1 MYKNQRLVVKV
12 KVMSMLTDTHTPE
25 SECPDLDS
33 VSVSDT
39 NTTPT
44 PMPTP
49 SASRSELKLSLVQS
63 SDDSSS
69 DDSEV
74 SDCDQEENCEDQSLS
89 GSRIIDMTILSD
101 NIKSQLVCK
110 LCKGNVQLKEFKSQG
125 LGSTLQFACVNN
137 CNTRPFTT
145 CATEGELKTYSVS
158 KRAVFAMRCKG
169 GDSVEL
175 QTFDGIMDIL
185 SKLSWT
191 NVIIINSKSGA
202 ADHFYA
208 DSTSAANKI

>member
-12 KVMSMLTDTHTPE
+12 KVMSMLQTLTLQSHCQSVQTWI
-25 SECPDLDS
+25 LDS

-101 NIKSQLVCK
+101 NIKSQLVRK
-110 LCKGNVQLKEFKSQG
+110 LCKGNVQLKEFKSRG
-125 LGSTLQFACVNN
+125 LGSTLQFA
-137 CNTRPFTT
+137 
-145 CATEGELKTYSVS
+145 
-158 KRAVFAMRCKG
+158 
-169 GDSVEL
+169 
-175 QTFDGIMDIL
+175 
-185 SKLSWT
+185 
-191 NVIIINSKSGA
+191 
-202 ADHFYA
+202 
-208 DSTSAANKI
+208 

>member
-1 MYKNQRLVVKV
+1 MDRKFSRSRTPKKRKFRGNRYVQVK
-12 KVMSMLTDTHTPE
+12 KKKEDIQEPEISCQSQSDEYASDTHTPE

-101 NIKSQLVCK
+101 NIKSQLIC
-110 LCKGNVQLKEFKSQG
+110 
-125 LGSTLQFACVNN
+125 
-137 CNTRPFTT
+137 
-145 CATEGELKTYSVS
+145 
-158 KRAVFAMRCKG
+158 
-169 GDSVEL
+169 
-175 QTFDGIMDIL
+175 
-185 SKLSWT
+185 
-191 NVIIINSKSGA
+191 
-202 ADHFYA
+202 
-208 DSTSAANKI
+208 